1 MRIRARLVSLGVLL
15 AALGVAGAIAA
26 AAAPPDP
33 AQAAN
38 PRFGKWRLRPTDPA
52 QPSTNVMTYEAHNV
66 TGMKITINTLNADG
80 TLTPQWGYTTMF
92 DGKDE
97 PMTGSRASD
106 LASVRQ
112 VTDRINEITYKR
124 GGRITQ
130 ILTNVISTDGQT
142 IGIIYMNMDEAGRTT
157 RVTFATY
164 EKMQ

>member
-1 MRIRARLVSLGVLL
+1 MRVRIGV
-15 AALGVAGAIAA
+15 VAIALLGA
-26 AAAPPDP
+26 LVLMAGSAIVD
-33 AQAAN
+33 AQSAN

-52 QPSTNVMTYEAHNV
+52 QTSNNVMTYEPHEGK
-66 TGMKITINTLNADG
+66 GMKITINMLNPDG

-97 PMTGSRASD
+97 PMTGSRAKD
-106 LASVRQ
+106 TASVRI
-112 VTDRINEITYKR
+112 VSDRINEITYKR
-124 GGRITQ
+124 GGVITQ

-142 IGIIYMNMDEAGRTT
+142 LGIIYMTMDPAGKTT